1 MDAPDFTARR
11 ASMVDYQVRGRGQ
24 FSPAV
29 LAAMRRVRR
38 EQFVPDELREQA
50 YDDGPLP
57 IGHGQTVSQPY
68 IVALMAEALS
78 MQGGEKVLDIGTG
91 SGYGAAV
98 LACIAGEVFG
108 IERLPQLAQ
117 QACRVLLAEGFL
129 NVHVRCGD
137 GTLGWQEVAPF
148 DGIVVAAGGPGIPET
163 LKNQLV
169 IGGRLVMPV
178 GSEFGGQ
185 ELVLITRVSRSGFE
199 RESLGE
205 VRFVPLLGAEGWP
218 AENR

>member
-11 ASMVDYQVRGRGQ
+11 LSMVDYQIRGRGQ
-24 FSPAV
+24 FSPLV

-38 EQFVPDELREQA
+38 EQFVPDELKEQA

-108 IERLPQLAQ
+108 IERLSPLAQ

-137 GTLGWQEVAPF
+137 GTLGWPEAAPF

-163 LKNQLV
+163 LKNQLA

-185 ELVLITRVSRSGFE
+185 ELVCITRVSRSGFE
-199 RESLGE
+199 RESLGD
-205 VRFVPLLGAEGWP
+205 VRFVPLLGAEGWS